1 MLMEFTY
8 YPYEAKFVEKVEER
22 WGVYTLADRS
32 KRVLFIGK
40 GNVRKHLYE
49 HLPDGTVPAEG
60 AEFFQVEYYKDKA
73 ESMDAWIEMV
83 ENYKRKHGSLPK
95 YNA

>member
-8 YPYEAKFVEKVEER
+8 YPYEEKYVGKVEER
-22 WGVYTLADRS
+22 WGVYTLADHS

-40 GNVRKHLYE
+40 GNVRKHLME
-49 HLPDGTVPAEG
+49 HLPGGTSPAEG
-60 AEFFQVEYYKDKA
+60 VEFFQVEYYKDKA
-73 ESMDAWIEMV
+73 ESNDAWIEMV
-83 ENYKRKHGSLPK
+83 ATFKSKHGSLPK